1 MRQNVETVDR
11 ERTLWDKLKE
21 IEIGPVSLPVFV
33 IFTTLLLVVMYTGN
47 VPINVLGGMGVIM
60 VFGWA
65 LGKIGSSIPI
75 LKKFGGSTILAM
87 IVPAVLVLFS
97 LIPQNSIDA
106 VTMLM
111 SEANFLDLYV
121 FSLITGSILGMNRT
135 ILVQGFVRMVIPMM
149 TGFVLALIIPS
160 TIGWALGLG
169 FMDTLFYI
177 VTPVMAGGIG
187 GGILPL
193 GIGYSA
199 ITGINYGDLIA
210 VLAPAT
216 IIANIL
222 AIVGAAIFN
231 QLGKKKPEL
240 TGNGTLIKSGNKIDI
255 DDEKEKE
262 PGISFNLLGTGFFLL
277 ITLYLTGVLL
287 EGFIGLPAAVLI
299 IFGSTILKYFEILP
313 KRVETGTK
321 QLSKLVSSLFTL
333 PLMVGLGIIYLTLED
348 VLAMLSWQYLLVILS
363 VVVTLGATGYVLS
376 RFVKMHPVEAT
387 ILSLNQSAMGG
398 TGNVAILSTSERQEM
413 MPFAQVATRI
423 GGAITISLMITLMRI
438 LIG

>member
-321 QLSKLVSSLFTL
+321 QLNKLVSSLFTL